1 MQLTIF
7 VHLCFQ
13 RAIYSRS
20 LRLLCDVLFNL
31 PAFLIFSDQTDEGF
45 NLCGGDVF
53 FEEFAVVVKESCDC
67 VLGQDIV
74 ADLLLHEGK
83 LFGDVLLEYKKIMEF
98 KEYSE
103 TKMKIV
109 D

>member
-1 MQLTIF
+1 MIANPVDQHSCYN
-7 VHLCFQ
+7 V
-13 RAIYSRS
+13 
-20 LRLLCDVLFNL
+20 
-31 PAFLIFSDQTDEGF
+31 PAFLIFPDQTDKGF
-45 NLCGGDVF
+45 YLCSGDVF
-53 FEEFAVVVKESCDC
+53 FEKFAVVVKKSCDS

-74 ADLLLHEGK
+74 ADLFLHEGK
-83 LFGDVLLEYKKIMEF
+83 LLGDVLLEYKKIMEL